1 MYSLYP
7 LAFLLV
13 AASLP
18 LASAQEGGNGS
29 LLNGSEL
36 VNRTINDVEELIG
49 NATDAS
55 DNDTDTEDGDT
66 DMAASLPSH
75 IVINEVELNPRGN
88 DVGREWI
95 ELYNPT
101 GREINASDFML
112 KTSFKSANVS
122 LPRVSLDPGETHVV
136 ELDRQTLSNTAEM
149 ISIVDNETGR
159 TIDRTPS
166 LVDRS
171 DDGRTWQRMPDG
183 NKEWQ
188 FASGTKDRLNDPDS
202 VSTRALKQ
210 QNEPG
215 DSSEIECI
223 GSAGCAE
230 GIVVRIV
237 DGNTLY
243 IRVNNTLYKVDLAL
257 AKAPSNSE
265 DGFAESTAF
274 TRSLCLGSSALI
286 DQDDKQP
293 ASRGT
298 IVATVYCSSD
308 NLNSELLDEGHA
320 TLDEAQCAKSEF
332 ASQSWAKEHGC

>member
-13 AASLP
+13 IAGAP
-18 LASAQEGGNGS
+18 LASAQSLGNGS
-29 LLNGSEL
+29 LLDNPL
-36 VNRTINDVEELIG
+36 VNDTVGDVKDLLDNTTGDEGNETGVAATI
-49 NATDAS
+49 AS
-55 DNDTDTEDGDT
+55 H
-66 DMAASLPSH
+66 L
-75 IVINEVELNPRGN
+75 VINEVELNPRGA

-101 GREINASDFML
+101 GTEVNASDFTL
-112 KTSFKSANVS
+112 KTSFKAASIQ
-122 LPRVSLDPGETHVV
+122 LPRVSIDPGETRVI
-136 ELDRQTLSNTAEM
+136 ELDRQTLSNTAER
-149 ISIVDNETGR
+149 ISLVDNDTGR
-159 TIDRTPS
+159 TVDRTPS

-183 NKEWQ
+183 NNEWQ
-188 FASGTKDRLNDPDS
+188 FSSGTKGRLNDPDS

-210 QNEPG
+210 SEPR
-215 DSSEIECI
+215 DSLDIECI

-237 DGNTLY
+237 DGDTLY
-243 IRVNNTLYKVDLAL
+243 IRVNSTLYKVDLAL
-257 AKAPSNSE
+257 AKAPSNSK

-274 TRSLCLGSSALI
+274 TRSLCLGSDALI
-286 DQDDKQP
+286 DQDDKQL

-298 IVATVYCSSD
+298 IIATVYCSSD
-308 NLNSELLDEGHA
+308 NLNSELLDEGYA

-332 ASQSWAKEHGC
+332 ASEQWAEEHGC

>member
-18 LASAQEGGNGS
+18 LASAQNLTNGS
-29 LLNGSEL
+29 LLDNNSLVNNTIGDVKEL
-36 VNRTINDVEELIG
+36 VDNV
-49 NATDAS
+49 TDAEG
-55 DNDTDTEDGDT
+55 NETAV
-66 DMAASLPSH
+66 AATITSH
-75 IVINEVELNPRGN
+75 IVINEVELNPRGT
-88 DVGREWI
+88 DVGREWV

-101 GREINASDFML
+101 GTEINASDFTL
-112 KTSFKSANVS
+112 KTSFKAASIP
-122 LPRVSLDPGETHVV
+122 LPRVSIDPGETHVV
-136 ELDRQTLSNTAEM
+136 ELDRQTLSNTAER
-149 ISIVDNETGR
+149 ISLVDNDTGR

-183 NKEWQ
+183 NNEWQ
-188 FASGTKDRLNDPDS
+188 FDSGTKDSLNDPDS

-210 QNEPG
+210 QSEPG
-215 DSSEIECI
+215 DSSDIECI

-237 DGNTLY
+237 DGDTLY

-265 DGFAESTAF
+265 GGFAESTAF
-274 TRSLCLGSSALI
+274 TRSLCLGSDALI